1 MSMKINLNEQTK
13 ENIKAYT
20 LSGIFIVIT
29 FFIFKNISIIL
40 KFLSSFWNTLMPF
53 VLGFAFAFI
62 LIPLRRF
69 IENDLFKK
77 LSWTKKTKRNV
88 SVCITM
94 IVFAIVIASFFIVL
108 IPQLISSAK
117 TLISSFDGYVNT
129 FTSFFEQFE
138 IQEEYRTIFDGLIA
152 ALESFVNSLV
162 SGEKN
167 VISTIVSYSVSFISS
182 VFNVFIALIITI
194 YLLVD
199 EERFKNQ
206 VSRVIRAVFGKTIS
220 KNIFYVS
227 NLTSKMFNSFIFGK
241 AFDSLIIGIIC
252 WIGTALLHMPYAT
265 LISFIVGLT
274 NMIPV
279 FGPFIGAVPCIF
291 ILLFISPIKA
301 LEFTIF
307 VFALQQVDGNII
319 GPKIL
324 GDSLGLP
331 ALWVM
336 FAIIVGGGLF
346 GILGMFFGVPLFS
359 VIYVLIRDS
368 VNKKLK
374 EEEENGS
381 D

>member
-1 MSMKINLNEQTK
+1 
-13 ENIKAYT
+13 
-20 LSGIFIVIT
+20 
-29 FFIFKNISIIL
+29 
-40 KFLSSFWNTLMPF
+40 MPF

-62 LIPLRRF
+62 LIPLRRI
-69 IENDLFKK
+69 IENEWFKK
-77 LSWTKKTKRNV
+77 LNWTKKTKRNV
-88 SVCITM
+88 AVLISM
-94 IVFAIVIASFFIVL
+94 IIFAIVIASFFIVL
-108 IPQLISSAK
+108 IPQLVSSVK
-117 TLISSFDGYVNT
+117 TLISSFDGYVTT

-138 IQEEYRTIFDGLIA
+138 IQEEYKTIFDSLIN
-152 ALESFVNSLV
+152 ALENFFNSLV

-182 VFNVFIALIITI
+182 VFNVFIALIIAV

-199 EERFKNQ
+199 EERFKDQ
-206 VSRVIRAVFGKTIS
+206 ISRVVRAVFGKRVS

-227 NLTSKMFNSFIFGK
+227 ILTSKMFNSFIFGK
-241 AFDSLIIGIIC
+241 ALDSLIIGIIC
-252 WIGTALLHMPYAT
+252 WIGTAILRMPYAT

-279 FGPFIGAVPCIF
+279 FGPFIGAIPCIF

-359 VIYVLIRDS
+359 VIYVLIRDG

-374 EEEENGS
+374 EEE
-381 D
+381 